1 GAESRASFGLCGS
14 DEAIATLAFGTPSVQ
29 RAHGPNGLPRLR
41 RCDQGNHMAHGTF
54 DAERTGSP
62 EISSR
67 FIAALFLRWV
77 MHPLDFRAVDEKFS
91 FAIQKH
97 TEWRQC
103 CGGNLVGVVH
113 HREHVRRIRLARD
126 RRFMLAEL
134 DQWAQA
140 NLDIFGTGEE
150 LIGHLN
156 AIL

>member
-1 GAESRASFGLCGS
+1 MIASHYGAHFIAEGIGASGIHEAAGRDRDELIGGKRQLGAESRASFGLCGS

-77 MHPLDFRAVDEKFS
+77 M
-91 FAIQKH
+91 
-97 TEWRQC
+97 
-103 CGGNLVGVVH
+103 
-113 HREHVRRIRLARD
+113 
-126 RRFMLAEL
+126 
-134 DQWAQA
+134 
-140 NLDIFGTGEE
+140 
-150 LIGHLN
+150 
-156 AIL
+156 